1 MVRQTPCNLSP
12 AAVAYTLPVHRDA
25 GHPAQDGQRLYALVG
40 CRKTSLPRGLS
51 IMHTQRGLLYRIL
64 IAGVLTPLGA
74 WSSGPFWR
82 NGSGTHRPGIGTCA
96 ASHTHAR
103 DGICSRPGGG
113 ACSCHRAGM
122 RLEAHPSGSG
132 WASEIR
138 PSFFSWRLSRFSF
151 SPAPGWDAALSRRS
165 STLSTRA
172 RDVSAM
178 ARMPGTVSCA

>member
-103 DGICSRPGGG
+103 DGICSPQVGEP
-113 ACSCHRAGM
+113 APAI
-122 RLEAHPSGSG
+122 EP
-132 WASEIR
+132 ASVSKHTPQVQDGPPKFAR
-138 PSFFSWRLSRFSF
+138 PSFPGGFPGSAFLPHPDGTLCCSADRPLSPQERE
-151 SPAPGWDAALSRRS
+151 
-165 STLSTRA
+165 
-172 RDVSAM
+172 M
-178 ARMPGTVSCA
+178 